1 MKLAEAIALK
11 KRTKLFVSA
20 AALGLAAL
28 LAVPAGLQVHAQR
41 TFTRRA
47 EAYAK
52 EKLAAAAPASATA
65 ALRLGDV
72 NGDGSVD
79 VTDARFALQTAADLR
94 TLEGNALYAADFDC
108 DDEVSLKEVRI
119 ILRGA
124 AGLGDIKAEAFG
136 LSGSAVTAS
145 TEQTLQYYN
154 FVCANLKTSRPGLT
168 LERTYFTK
176 FAGGVENPFSRWLIT
191 EYDSY
196 NKFKN
201 NDDINA
207 LKGDTAEYTDAGAVV
222 SYAPGEDLTDVY
234 PSYGAVRGTLT
245 ASDVSAA
252 SVTAGDGTYTITIT
266 CPGASFPLPQNASQ
280 TQLGK
285 VFPMLTTKAQYRSQM
300 LSSDY
305 AAYAPY
311 ITDISCEYGA
321 CTLTCVVD
329 AETDVLRSAV
339 FSMPCTYRH
348 DLSVDGKEITLD
360 TAVRDFAAFTVG

>member
-1 MKLAEAIALK
+1 MK

-124 AGLGDIKAEAFG
+124 AGLGVYLISLARKGDRKKTAI
-136 LSGSAVTAS
+136 SAQKQNDVEQKNEQI
-145 TEQTLQYYN
+145 TEQIAERKEDDDGQAYEQTGE
-154 FVCANLKTSRPGLT
+154 LKETQKGENNVPK
-168 LERTYFTK
+168 ERK
-176 FAGGVENPFSRWLIT
+176 R
-191 EYDSY
+191 
-196 NKFKN
+196 
-201 NDDINA
+201 
-207 LKGDTAEYTDAGAVV
+207 
-222 SYAPGEDLTDVY
+222 
-234 PSYGAVRGTLT
+234 
-245 ASDVSAA
+245 
-252 SVTAGDGTYTITIT
+252 
-266 CPGASFPLPQNASQ
+266 
-280 TQLGK
+280 
-285 VFPMLTTKAQYRSQM
+285 
-300 LSSDY
+300 
-305 AAYAPY
+305 
-311 ITDISCEYGA
+311 
-321 CTLTCVVD
+321 
-329 AETDVLRSAV
+329 
-339 FSMPCTYRH
+339 
-348 DLSVDGKEITLD
+348 
-360 TAVRDFAAFTVG
+360 

>member
-47 EAYAK
+47 EAYAQ
-52 EKLAAAAPASATA
+52 EKLAAAAPVSATA

-176 FAGGVENPFSRWLIT
+176 FAGGVENPFPWNLWPTSD
-191 EYDSY
+191 YS
-196 NKFKN
+196 KFED

-348 DLSVDGKEITLD
+348 NLSVDGKEITLD